1 MMAAG
6 VTAGSEAKGDCRITV
21 APADAL
27 RIGVKTKAQSLVA
40 PGIQTVVE
48 KTLAQYGSPSLAV
61 SVEDFGALDYV
72 LAARMETS
80 IRESLALEAIP
91 PGMPVQRTATEF
103 DRPRRSRLYAPG
115 NNPRLL
121 AGIEIHGADCV
132 LLDLEDSVPLSEKTS
147 ARILVER
154 LLAAIV
160 FPKEVWVRINGLE
173 WGGEDDVRAVL
184 LGRPHGLCLPK
195 AESAAD
201 VIRLAKLLDEI
212 ESACGIEPAFTKIMP
227 IIETARGVLHCE
239 EIAAADPRIVMLAF
253 GAEDFTRDVGALRTR
268 RSMLFARSMIVAAAT
283 AAGIQASDTVYA
295 DLADEEGLIKEAAL
309 ARELGF
315 NGKGAINPRQ
325 LSIIHDVFSPTEDE
339 LAYARHV
346 VEAAEEAERAG
357 SGAVALDGKMIDLP
371 VLERAKRT
379 LKYGE
384 RLAQGGM

>member
-1 MMAAG
+1 MAAG
-6 VTAGSEAKGDCRITV
+6 VTAGSDAKGDCRITAV
-21 APADAL
+21 PADAL
-27 RIGVKTKAQSLVA
+27 QIEVKTKAQNLVA
-40 PGIQTVVE
+40 PGIRTVVE
-48 KTLAQYGSPSLAV
+48 KTLGQYGSPSLAV

-80 IRESLALEAIP
+80 IREALALEAIP
-91 PGMPVQRTATEF
+91 PGKPVQRTATES
-103 DRPRRSRLYAPG
+103 DRPRRSRLYAPS

-147 ARILVER
+147 ARILVKH

-173 WGGEDDVRAVL
+173 GGGEDDVHAVL

-195 AESAAD
+195 AESPAD
-201 VIRLAKLLDEI
+201 VIRLAKLLDEV
-212 ESACGIEPAFTKIMP
+212 ESACGIEPGFTKIMP

-315 NGKGAINPRQ
+315 DGKGAINPRQ

-339 LAYARHV
+339 LAHARRV

-384 RLAQGGM
+384 RLTQGGM

>member
-1 MMAAG
+1 MAAG
-6 VTAGSEAKGDCRITV
+6 VMAGSDAKGDCRITV
-21 APADAL
+21 VPAKSP
-27 RIGVKTKAQSLVA
+27 RIDVKTKAQNLVA

-48 KTLAQYGSPSLAV
+48 KMLAQYGSPSLAV

-72 LAARMETS
+72 LAARTETS
-80 IRESLALEAIP
+80 IHESLALEAVP
-91 PGMPVQRTATEF
+91 PGRPVQRTATEP

-132 LLDLEDSVPLSEKTS
+132 LLDLEDSVPLPEKVA
-147 ARILVER
+147 ARILVKH
-154 LLAAIV
+154 LLAAVV
-160 FPKEVWVRINGLE
+160 FPEEVWVRINGLDS
-173 WGGEDDVRAVL
+173 GGEDDVRAVL
-184 LGRPHGLCLPK
+184 QGRPHGLCLPK

-201 VIRLAKLLDEI
+201 VTRLAKLLDEV
-212 ESACGIEPAFTKIMP
+212 ESTCGIEPGFTKIMP

-239 EIAAADPRIVMLAF
+239 ETAAADSRIVLLAF

-295 DLADEEGLIKEAAL
+295 DLVDEEGLTKECAL

-315 NGKGAINPRQ
+315 DGKGAINPRQ
-325 LSIIHDVFSPTEDE
+325 LAPIHHAFSPTEDE
-339 LAYARHV
+339 LKHARRV
-346 VEAAEEAERAG
+346 VEAAEDAERAG
-357 SGAVALDGKMIDLP
+357 SGAVALDGKMIDRP

>member
-1 MMAAG
+1 MAAG
-6 VTAGSEAKGDCRITV
+6 VMAGSDAKGDCRITV

-27 RIGVKTKAQSLVA
+27 QIEAKAKAHNLVA

-72 LAARMETS
+72 LAARTETS
-80 IRESLALEAIP
+80 IREALALEAIP
-91 PGMPVQRTATEF
+91 PGRPVQRTATES

-132 LLDLEDSVPLSEKTS
+132 LLDLEDSVPLSEKPA
-147 ARILVER
+147 ARILVKH
-154 LLAAIV
+154 LLAAV
-160 FPKEVWVRINGLE
+160 AFPKEVWVRINGLDS
-173 WGGEDDVRAVL
+173 GGEDDVRAVL
-184 LGRPHGLCLPK
+184 QGCPHGLCLPK

-201 VIRLAKLLDEI
+201 VTRLATLLDEV
-212 ESACGIEPAFTKIMP
+212 ESACSIELGFTKIMP

-239 EIAAADPRIVMLAF
+239 EIAAADPRIVVLAF

-295 DLADEEGLIKEAAL
+295 DLADEEGLTKECAL

-315 NGKGAINPRQ
+315 DGKGAINPRQ
-325 LSIIHDVFSPTEDE
+325 LAPIHQAFSPTEDE
-339 LAYARHV
+339 LEHARRV
-346 VEAAEEAERAG
+346 VEAAEDAERAG
-357 SGAVALDGKMIDLP
+357 SGAVALDGKMIDRP

-379 LKYGE
+379 LKYSE